1 MREHGARL
9 ATVYSFY
16 LCMHGLLFLY
26 LLVYS
31 RLDFTRARVFWYF
44 TLFSMLAYLLAGIV
58 GRLVISYSIF
68 ILLYAVGWMGLSGY
82 SERSI
87 SYAYSDVRTT
97 WWCLGL
103 FSSLLC
109 LVYFGT
115 VWFQ

>member
-1 MREHGARL
+1 MRELGAHL

-16 LCMHGLLFLY
+16 LYMHALPFLY
-26 LLVYS
+26 LPVHS
-31 RLDFTRARVFWYF
+31 RLDLPGLECIGYF
-44 TLFSMLAYLLAGIV
+44 TLFSMLAYLFASIV
-58 GRLVISYSIF
+58 GRLVISCSIF

-87 SYAYSDVRTT
+87 SYAYSAVRTT
-97 WWCLGL
+97 WWYLGL